1 VKTVVRLFA
10 VLRERA
16 GTSELELHG
25 LQQGLD
31 VSALKRELEARHPEL
46 GPLASVRCAVDN
58 AYADESTV
66 LVDGAEVSL
75 IPPVSGGSDAAEADL
90 ERGVFELLQ
99 GPIDPL
105 ACQRRVEH
113 PACGA
118 CCVFTGMVR
127 DTNRERSVLRM
138 EYEAFEQMTGPEMG
152 RIFDRCRDEM
162 GAERLRMLVQHR
174 VGNLAVGDA
183 SVIVCVAS
191 AHRDP
196 AFRACRF
203 LIDELK
209 RSLPVWKKEFYPGDE
224 HWIGDRS

>member
-1 VKTVVRLFA
+1 MKLVVRLFA

-16 GTSELELHG
+16 GRSELELED
-25 LQQGLD
+25 LPSGLD

-46 GPLASVRCAVDN
+46 GPLAAVRCAVDN
-58 AYADESTV
+58 AYADESAV
-66 LVDGAEVSL
+66 LTGGAEVAL
-75 IPPVSGGSDAAEADL
+75 IPPVSGGSDAPDADL
-90 ERGVFELLQ
+90 ERGVFELLHR
-99 GPIDPL
+99 PIDPL

-118 CCVFTGMVR
+118 CCVFTGLVR
-127 DTNRERSVLRM
+127 DTHRGRSVLRM
-138 EYEAFEQMTGPEMG
+138 EYEAFAPMTGPEMG
-152 RIFDRCRDEM
+152 RIFDRCR
-162 GAERLRMLVQHR
+162 AETGSEPVRMLVQHR
-174 VGNLAVGDA
+174 VGKLAVGEA

-191 AHRDP
+191 AHRDA